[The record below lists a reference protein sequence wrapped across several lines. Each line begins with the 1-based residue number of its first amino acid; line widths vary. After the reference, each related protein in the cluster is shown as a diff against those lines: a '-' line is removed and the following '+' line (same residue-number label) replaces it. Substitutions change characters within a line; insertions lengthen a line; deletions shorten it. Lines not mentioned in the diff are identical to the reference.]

1 MEHIHEQV
9 CWNFS
14 CFLHE
19 PDGVLCA
26 DFQPAACRF
35 EPGRRD
41 KRLPA
46 HSPSKMNTDNLIR
59 LNLRSPNPHAP
70 WAAPEV
76 SVFATSPNP
85 RFCAPAVSSLVDA
98 VKCVSFSLRSFVKEG
113 GPHRGMEFQLLAR
126 HLWSGQRLSVCLGY
140 RSDTWA
146 CSLEPYTRSDGT
158 FTGVKFG
165 PRRPRGLTVKDGV
178 YNLMTGVLESV
189 RDD

>member
-19 PDGVLCA
+19 ADGVLCV

-98 VKCVSFSLRSFVKEG
+98 AVRMPSNVFLSLYGPLWRKEG
-113 GPHRGMEFQLLAR
+113 LIAGWNFSSWLVISEVAR
-126 HLWSGQRLSVCLGY
+126 DYLFVWGI
-140 RSDTWA
+140 DPT
-146 CSLEPYTRSDGT
+146 LEPARWNRIHVRMGLSPGLNSDLG
-158 FTGVKFG
+158 G
-165 PRRPRGLTVKDGV
+165 PAA
-178 YNLMTGVLESV
+178 
-189 RDD
+189 